1 MLLLDPNLPVL
12 TNLGYIPAKLIN
24 PGIKLISED
33 LNLVTVK
40 SVECITADLR
50 YASLKWKNGAF
61 AFRFPECVYVS
72 VDDPCKFCPPEI
84 LSLGEQVVLK
94 FGVDPSLFA
103 VSDFVNIEN
112 VFLKLLT
119 LQLQSLQ
126 KLKRLGWHPLID
138 LDARLLHVQLY
149 PLTEKS
155 KFLRGLLKLP
165 IDRRKELLL
174 KLPEVAAE
182 YSGNLKFVGLPQVYD
197 VYNVRE
203 FCGRVGFFPSVAS
216 WRNGKCG
223 ILFKEVQLATPDFYT
238 LRARVSLAKIFHDP
252 QEWIS
257 INCDTE
263 KGILAAALTVRAA

>member
-12 TNLGYIPAKLIN
+12 TNIGYIPAKLIN
-24 PGIKLISED
+24 PEIKLISES
-33 LNLVTVK
+33 LNLVPVK
-40 SVECITADLR
+40 SVECITAKLR
-50 YASLKWKNGAF
+50 YVNLRWRNCGF
-61 AFRFPECVYVS
+61 AYRFPECVYVLI
-72 VDDPCKFCPPEI
+72 DDPCKFCPPEI
-84 LSLGEQVVLK
+84 LSFDESVVLK
-94 FGVDPSLFA
+94 FGVDPDLFA

-112 VFLKLLT
+112 VFLSLLKLHVT
-119 LQLQSLQ
+119 SLR
-126 KLKRLGWHPLID
+126 RLRREGWHPLID
-138 LDARLLHVQLY
+138 VDPQLLHVQLY

-174 KLPEVAAE
+174 KLPDVAAE
-182 YSGNLKFVGLPQVYD
+182 YSSNLKFLFLPQIYD

-203 FCGRVGFFPSVAS
+203 LCGRVGFFPSVAS
-216 WRNGKCG
+216 WSNGYCG

-257 INCDTE
+257 INCNAE
-263 KGILAAALTVRAA
+263 EGILAAALTVRAA